1 MSIPTIFDI
10 RPANTIDLEY
20 DMKGFAISIST
31 QTAKDGVISISNQD
45 VSSMIF
51 KNGAIE
57 ISSNTILFE
66 GFESVQFINVTLSA

>member
-1 MSIPTIFDI
+1 
-10 RPANTIDLEY
+10 
-20 DMKGFAISIST
+20 MKGFAISIST